1 MNALNTLLGLAMR
14 TGLLVLGLLATLLL
28 AGVFTSGGQ
37 ITATTITL
45 VVVVAYVAKKTFV
58 R

>member
-14 TGLLVLGLLATLLL
+14 TGLLILGLLATLLF
-28 AGVFTSGGQ
+28 AGVVTSGGQ
-37 ITATTITL
+37 ITATTIAL
-45 VVVVAYVAKKTFV
+45 ALIVAFVAKKTFV